1 MGNTFLNKLL
11 KRGTTSD
18 ELSAQATDKGE
29 ALVAAG
35 MVPYEETTRI
45 GLGFHCTTTT
55 ATASVVAL
63 PTTTAGIGMFNA
75 ASDGGKSIIIDALY
89 AVCDTGHGVLTQSH
103 MICVVGQTRVA
114 ALATP
119 LVIRRNNGNGATNDS
134 VAIIKA
140 GGAILDSVTGVV
152 IGWVG
157 VGQTSN
163 QTVISLPGQVLWA
176 DIGGRI
182 IVPPGRQFGVNVMSS
197 NVENTWN
204 CGIMW
209 HEKQLTLG

>member
-11 KRGTTSD
+11 QRGTTTT
-18 ELSAQATDKGE
+18 ELSAQATAAGE

-35 MVPYEETTRI
+35 MAPYEELTRS
-45 GLGFHCTTTT
+45 GYSFHCTTTT
-55 ATASVVAL
+55 PTASVVAL
-63 PTTTAGIGMFNA
+63 PTTTAGIGLFNS

-89 AVCDTGHGVLTQSH
+89 AVQDTGHGVLTQSNL
-103 MICVVGQTRVA
+103 ICVTGQTRVA

-134 VAIIKA
+134 IAIIKA
-140 GGAILDSVTGVV
+140 GGAILDGVTGVV
-152 IGWVG
+152 VGWMG
-157 VGQTSN
+157 IGQTSN
-163 QTVISLPGQVLWA
+163 KSVISLPGEVLWA
-176 DIGGRI
+176 DIGGRL
-182 IVPPGRQFGVNVMSS
+182 IVPPGRQFGLNVISS